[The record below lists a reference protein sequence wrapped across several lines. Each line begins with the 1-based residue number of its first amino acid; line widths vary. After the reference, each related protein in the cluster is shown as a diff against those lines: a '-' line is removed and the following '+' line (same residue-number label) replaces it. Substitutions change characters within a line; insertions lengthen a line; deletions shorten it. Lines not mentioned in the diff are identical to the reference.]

1 MMAVAV
7 EAALAGREWMWT
19 APTYDQV
26 FTGWTEARRAAGQ
39 VATFNTSR
47 MEATFP
53 GRGVILYRS
62 LDDPD
67 NARSKTA
74 DGITM
79 DEAAEIDPRAW
90 PEVLRA
96 MLVDTGG
103 ELWAGFT
110 PKGRN
115 WVWHECE
122 AAKKADDSVFW
133 HAPVLG
139 VEIANGRL
147 LRKPHPLEN
156 PNIAFDELATIFERT
171 PERVFRQEYM
181 AEFVDDG
188 GGVFRNV
195 RACATATPQH
205 DPIDG
210 HTYAIGVDWGRS
222 VDFTVM
228 AVFDVTDK
236 RMVWLDRSN
245 QVEFAHQ
252 RGRLRALRDRYQ
264 AQTIIVEHNSMG
276 IPIVEELTREDIAVQ
291 PWVASNATKMELID
305 SLALAFEKDAITIL
319 NDETLILEL
328 EAFEATRTPTGLVR
342 YAAPAG
348 FHDDTVIA
356 TALGWQACST
366 SPAYGAMIH
375 RQTREHQSYAL
386 GLGMRGRR

>member
-7 EAALAGREWMWT
+7 EGALAGQQWMWT

-26 FTGWTEARRAAGQ
+26 HTGWTEAFRAAGQ
-39 VATFNTSR
+39 VARFNVSR
-47 MEATFP
+47 MEAYFP
-53 GRGVILYRS
+53 GGGVILYRS

-74 DGITM
+74 DGIVM

-103 ELWAGFT
+103 PLWAGFT

-122 AAKKADDSVFW
+122 AAKHADDSAFW

-139 VEIANGRL
+139 VEIRDGQLIRA
-147 LRKPHPLEN
+147 PHPLEN
-156 PNIAFDELATIFERT
+156 PNIPFDELAAIFKRT

-181 AEFVDDG
+181 AEFVEDG

-195 RACATATPQH
+195 RECATAAPQFDPTPDH
-205 DPIDG
+205 A
-210 HTYAIGVDWGRS
+210 YAIGVDWGRS

-228 AVFDVTDK
+228 TVFDVTEK
-236 RMVWLDRSN
+236 RMVWFDRSN
-245 QVEFAHQ
+245 QVEYAHQ
-252 RGRLRALRDRYQ
+252 RARLRVLRDRYQ
-264 AQTIIVEHNSMG
+264 PRVITVEHNSIG
-276 IPIVEELTREDIAVQ
+276 APVVEELTREGVHVE
-291 PWVASNATKMELID
+291 PWEATNATKMAVID
-305 SLALAFEKDAITIL
+305 ALALAFEKREIGIL
-319 NDETLILEL
+319 NDETLILEH
-328 EAFEATRTPTGLVR
+328 EAFESSRTPTGLVR

-356 TALGWQACST
+356 TALAWQACISAPIT
-366 SPAYGAMIH
+366 GAMVH
-375 RQTREHQSYAL
+375 RQTREHHSYAL
-386 GLGMRGRR
+386 NWRGR